1 MLFTIILD
9 YRGGTYIRQARAG
22 SPKKALLQSIQDFD
36 VISSTTKTQIA
47 SETANENIVE
57 VAATRG
63 VWCTSVTL
71 RGKLGL
77 FHIVATAS

>member
-9 YRGGTYIRQARAG
+9 YRGGTYIRQARG
-22 SPKKALLQSIQDFD
+22 RSPKKALLQSIQDFE

-47 SETANENIVE
+47 SEIANENIVE
-57 VAATRG
+57 VAGTRG